1 MKKGKFL
8 KIRQNYFLQLS
19 VAFLAAILL
28 IMVSIVLF
36 EDIQL
41 DNTMLI
47 YNIFGNL
54 TLVGFIFSYNLTK
67 KHLRS
72 QLEVGKTRKQI
83 FLNYIVNI
91 LITLIVALFLV
102 AYYIFI
108 YKQIIK
114 NTSTITQLFD
124 MKKLLFLPL
133 IFLLV
138 SSLGFMLG
146 IIQIKKK
153 IFYLLFTAIITG
165 LVIIVIYYSIAYY
178 INIILLIIVF
188 IAIPINY
195 LLIINYQIKEK

>member
-124 MKKLLFLPL
+124 MK
-133 IFLLV
+133 
-138 SSLGFMLG
+138 
-146 IIQIKKK
+146 
-153 IFYLLFTAIITG
+153 
-165 LVIIVIYYSIAYY
+165 
-178 INIILLIIVF
+178 
-188 IAIPINY
+188 
-195 LLIINYQIKEK
+195 